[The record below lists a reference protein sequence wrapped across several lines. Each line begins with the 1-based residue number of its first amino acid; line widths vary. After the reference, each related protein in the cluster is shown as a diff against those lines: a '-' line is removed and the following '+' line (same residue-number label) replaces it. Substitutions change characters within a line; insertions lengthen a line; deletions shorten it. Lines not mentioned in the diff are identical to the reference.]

1 MFNNCAIRLN
11 IKNLHGKD
19 QQYKKRANVQSRSY
33 IPIMYYIKVI
43 LLFIVFLLSLGYVVS
58 KAGVEEN
65 KNIFSAELDIVRPW
79 EQCKRLNKTHGLC
92 GDDLFASSIELVNM
106 HDIRYVMNVKIGT
119 NKQVFRVSY

>member
-1 MFNNCAIRLN
+1 M
-11 IKNLHGKD
+11 GKINSIN
-19 QQYKKRANVQSRSY
+19 KRANVQSRSY

-92 GDDLFASSIELVNM
+92 GDDLFAEHLELENYKDM
-106 HDIRYVMNVKIGT
+106 RYLMDVKIGS
-119 NKQVFRVSY
+119 NKQAFKVSY